1 MAESY
6 KEYIG
11 DGTTHQFAVPFPYID
26 KSHVHLYIDGV
37 EDTTFTWITSGTIQA
52 TTIPAY
58 GSLVIVRRETPSDER
73 LVDFTD
79 TSMLQEGTLDRD
91 SQQNFYRMQE
101 IVDFDEDKLTYDPYI
116 PGYDAKS
123 RRIVNVADPVNS
135 NDAVN
140 KAYYEGTFLPQMQA
154 WEAKAEQWAE
164 EDEDVEVEAWLY
176 SAKHWAAKA
185 EDDRI
190 AADEAKVAARVAEA
204 GAKLAENDARNYANQ
219 ANEAR
224 NLAEDWASANED
236 VEVAYGKYSA
246 FHYSTKAEEAKV
258 DAQVAEAGAK
268 LAENDARNYAN
279 QANEA
284 RNLAED
290 WAEKDEDVEVEAGLY
305 SAKHWAAKA
314 EDEKLKA
321 AKWAEEDED
330 VQVEPG
336 LYSAKHWATQAN
348 NIAAG
353 ITELLPYFRNKII
366 GGDFNT
372 NPWQRGTSFNFTD
385 NANEYTADR
394 FKVTKSGFFAL
405 DVLRTLDHPLFSATG
420 IPSFYCLHVN
430 VTTANASLAPP
441 DYATIS
447 QLIEGYNAAPFG
459 FGHLGTR
466 HVTLS
471 FWVKATKTGTYCV
484 SFGNYNSSRTYV
496 AEYVVNASNAWE
508 KKIITIPVDT
518 GGVWDYTTQNGLG
531 VHFAIA
537 VGQSYQAPAANTWNY
552 GKYLATSN
560 QVNGVDSI
568 DNDFKLAFIQLEAGS
583 AATAFEQRN
592 ASIEHILCQ
601 RYYERSA
608 GNSLLFSGNITQGA
622 YYYATATFRV
632 PKRVEPTISVS
643 KLISGGF
650 KIDASDIVILYLNTG
665 GFTCYDTALN
675 SGIGYYIRD
684 WEASAEL

>member
-154 WEAKAEQWAE
+154 WEAKAKQWAE

-185 EDDRI
+185 EDERI

-204 GAKLAENDARNYANQ
+204 GAKLAKNDA
-219 ANEAR
+219 
-224 NLAEDWASANED
+224 W
-236 VEVAYGKYSA
+236 
-246 FHYSTKAEEAKV
+246 
-258 DAQVAEAGAK
+258 
-268 LAENDARNYAN
+268 NYAN

-321 AKWAEEDED
+321 AKWAEEDEY

-385 NANEYTADR
+385 NADEYTADR
-394 FKVTKSGFFAL
+394 FKVTKTGFFAL

-420 IPSFYCLHVN
+420 ISSFYCLHVN
-430 VTTANASLAPP
+430 VTTANASLASPE
-441 DYATIS
+441 YATIS

-459 FGHLGTR
+459 FGYLGTR

-508 KKIITIPVDT
+508 KKIITIPVNTD
-518 GGVWDYTTQNGLG
+518 GVWKYMTQNGLG

-537 VGQSYQAPAANTWNY
+537 VGQSYQTPTANTWNY

-568 DNDFKLAFIQLEAGS
+568 DNDFKLALIQLEPGN
-583 AATAFEQRN
+583 AATPFEFRPAAVERQ
-592 ASIEHILCQ
+592 LCQ
-601 RYYERSA
+601 RYFWRGLPGEQFTQFTTAA
-608 GNSLLFSGNITQGA
+608 GQYVSWPIKFPVTMRDVPTVTYDGETLHSFSDLWVNVPTVDGCRLIAKSSGA
-622 YYYATATFRV
+622 ASNAF
-632 PKRVEPTISVS
+632 VEFSS
-643 KLISGGF
+643 SG
-650 KIDASDIVILYLNTG
+650 
-665 GFTCYDTALN
+665 
-675 SGIGYYIRD
+675 YI
-684 WEASAEL
+684 EADAELNN